1 MKNVIKAFIAPHI
14 DENYALCQ
22 DRIFV
27 DSNKMFFSVSD
38 GVSSSF
44 AQTYYAE
51 LISSYE
57 SDKISLTPDDARS
70 IFSSWKN
77 YMEELKQA
85 NKLGRASKQ
94 RFTRGDRPAATF
106 ARLKFNKSNGS
117 LLWSVAVLGDCTIIH
132 LNLNEGIEPIHV
144 ITSGEK
150 FKQDNFK
157 YNGIVADYYRFGR
170 MPDQLDEHGTMLGNQ
185 AVLESNETKVND
197 CFILMTDGLSDWVL
211 NSPEKTKDRLSL
223 LLNLDS
229 QDDFLKLLKKERDE
243 NREIENDDISFIK
256 IVINNFDD
264 FDIDSNSYITDI
276 NRLIEMEKIAN
287 KNKPIENVID
297 QQQCNPTDP
306 AKVTSSVD
314 SSKSEDGTHD
324 ATSSDNSSDD
334 EKKND
339 IS

>member
-14 DENYALCQ
+14 DENYSLCQ

-27 DSNKMFFSVSD
+27 DSSNMFFSVSD

-57 SDKISLTPDDARS
+57 SDNISLTPDDARS

-77 YMEELKQA
+77 YMEQLKES

-94 RFTRGDRPAATF
+94 RFARGDRPAATF
-106 ARLKFNKSNGS
+106 ARLKFRKQNEK

-132 LNLNEGIEPIHV
+132 LNQNKGIEPIHV

-150 FKQDNFK
+150 FKKDNFR
-157 YNGIVADYYRFGR
+157 YNGVVADYYRFGR
-170 MPDQLDEHGTMLGNQ
+170 MPDQLDEQGTMLCNQ
-185 AVLESNETKVND
+185 AIWESNETLIND

-211 NSPEKTKDRLSL
+211 NNPEHTNERLTL
-223 LLNLDS
+223 LLNLET
-229 QDDFLKLLKKERDE
+229 QDDFLKLLQRERDE
-243 NREIENDDISFIK
+243 NREIENDDMSFIK
-256 IVINNFDD
+256 IVVNDFDD
-264 FDIDSNSYITDI
+264 FEIDDKSYITDI
-276 NRLIEMEKIAN
+276 NELIEIEKAKHIATQDEII
-287 KNKPIENVID
+287 PD
-297 QQQCNPTDP
+297 QRQSQISQVVEEDY
-306 AKVTSSVD
+306 SSD
-314 SSKSEDGTHD
+314 SSEKEEDIHDEPTSEE
-324 ATSSDNSSDD
+324 TSLE

-339 IS
+339 IG

>member
-27 DSNKMFFSVSD
+27 DSSKMFFSVSD

-57 SDKISLTPDDARS
+57 SDNISLTPDDALS
-70 IFSSWKN
+70 IFSSWKD
-77 YMEELKQA
+77 YMEQLKQA

-94 RFTRGDRPAATF
+94 RFTRGDKPAATF
-106 ARLKFNKSNGS
+106 ARLKFKKQNEK

-132 LNLNEGIEPIHV
+132 LNPNEGIEPIHV

-150 FKQDNFK
+150 FKNDNFR
-157 YNGIVADYYRFGR
+157 YNGTIDDYYRFGR
-170 MPDQLDEHGTMLGNQ
+170 MPDQLDERGTMLCNQ
-185 AVLESNETKVND
+185 AVLESNETLLND

-211 NSPEKTKDRLSL
+211 NNPKHTNERLAL
-223 LLNLDS
+223 LLNLET
-229 QDDFLKLLKKERDE
+229 QDDFLKLLQRERDE
-243 NREIENDDISFIK
+243 NREIENDDMSFIK
-256 IVINNFDD
+256 IAINNLDD
-264 FDIDSNSYITDI
+264 FEIDAKSYITDI
-276 NRLIEMEKIAN
+276 NELIKIEKSN
-287 KNKPIENVID
+287 KITNHKENESDI
-297 QQQCNPTDP
+297 QGQISQ
-306 AKVTSSVD
+306 AKEEESSSEFSKKDENINDKLTSEDTSS
-314 SSKSEDGTHD
+314 
-324 ATSSDNSSDD
+324 